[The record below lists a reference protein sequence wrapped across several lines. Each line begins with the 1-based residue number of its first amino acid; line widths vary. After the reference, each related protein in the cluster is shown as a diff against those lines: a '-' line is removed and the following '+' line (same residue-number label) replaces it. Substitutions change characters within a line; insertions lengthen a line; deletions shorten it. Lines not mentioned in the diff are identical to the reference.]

1 MRGLGSRVRVSTRL
15 HTLHTGSPLLL
26 ASSVALPGAALRVT
40 RTAVGRRALQVVL
53 LAGGLFALGLLFG
66 EQAHAADGMAPT
78 TPVPVVQS
86 VTGSVTGAVT
96 GSVTDVVTG
105 SVTGAVTRPAAGSAT
120 RSVAGSVTRSVEQ
133 SLERPVTQVVK
144 SAGSSVLGVG
154 SVPSSTVTNV
164 TPVADTVD
172 TVQTQ
177 VTDTV
182 RHAVQPV
189 GELVVQPVVDDVVL
203 PIGDLVETVT
213 GGLTGTPAQ
222 ILPALPEL
230 PSLPGLPVLPGVG
243 GQVPPAAG
251 TAPQQS
257 AGGGVV
263 GGADEGVAGQQ
274 TVLGAKSAYGPART
288 AAQAEGADA
297 YGGNQGVRPV
307 QAPAP
312 AHQAP
317 PGNPTGALGNQ
328 SAVDNG
334 GPRHGDAH
342 AVTPHHR
349 VPLRLV
355 PGASAVVSA
364 AETRDRFRDI
374 PVFPG

>member
-1 MRGLGSRVRVSTRL
+1 MAL
-15 HTLHTGSPLLL
+15 
-26 ASSVALPGAALRVT
+26 SVALPGAALRVT

-86 VTGSVTGAVT
+86 VTGA
-96 GSVTDVVTG
+96 VTG
-105 SVTGAVTRPAAGSAT
+105 SVTGAVTRP
-120 RSVAGSVTRSVEQ
+120 VVGSVTRSVEQ
-133 SLERPVTQVVK
+133 SLERPVAHVVK

-154 SVPSSTVTNV
+154 SVPSSTVTHV
-164 TPVADTVD
+164 TDSVQTQVTDPVLAPTD
-172 TVQTQ
+172 TVQAQ

-182 RHAVQPV
+182 RHVVQPV

-213 GGLTGTPAQ
+213 GGLTGTPAE

-243 GQVPPAAG
+243 GQVPPAEG
-251 TAPQQS
+251 SAPQQS
-257 AGGGVV
+257 AGGAVV
-263 GGADEGVAGQQ
+263 GGADEGVAGKQM
-274 TVLGAKSAYGPART
+274 VLGATSAYGPART

-297 YGGNQGVRPV
+297 SGGHQGVRPV

-355 PGASAVVSA
+355 PGASAVVTA

>member
-1 MRGLGSRVRVSTRL
+1 MAL
-15 HTLHTGSPLLL
+15 
-26 ASSVALPGAALRVT
+26 SVALPGAALRVT

-78 TPVPVVQS
+78 TPVSAVQS
-86 VTGSVTGAVT
+86 VTDSVTGSISGAVT
-96 GSVTDVVTG
+96 GSVTG
-105 SVTGAVTRPAAGSAT
+105 SVTKPVT
-120 RSVAGSVTRSVEQ
+120 GSVTRSVEQ
-133 SLERPVTQVVK
+133 SLEKPVAHVVK
-144 SAGSSVLGVG
+144 SAGSSVLGAG
-154 SVPSSTVTNV
+154 SVLSSTVTDVTHVTHPTNV
-164 TPVADTVD
+164 THLTDSVPGQVVDTVQTPVTDTVD
-172 TVQTQ
+172 TVQAQ
-177 VTDTV
+177 VTETV
-182 RHAVQPV
+182 RHVVQPV
-189 GELVVQPVVDDVVL
+189 GELVVQPVVGDVVL

-213 GGLTGTPAQ
+213 GGLTGTTAE
-222 ILPALPEL
+222 ILPSLSEL
-230 PSLPGLPVLPGVG
+230 PSLPGLPALPGVG

-251 TAPQQS
+251 SAPQQS
-257 AGGGVV
+257 AG

-274 TVLGAKSAYGPART
+274 GTVAGATAAYGPARIG
-288 AAQAEGADA
+288 AQAEGVDA
-297 YGGNQGVRPV
+297 HGGRQGVRPV

-334 GPRHGDAH
+334 GSRHGDAH
-342 AVTPHHR
+342 AVTPYHR

-355 PGASAVVSA
+355 PGASAVVTA

>member
-1 MRGLGSRVRVSTRL
+1 MAL
-15 HTLHTGSPLLL
+15 
-26 ASSVALPGAALRVT
+26 SVALPGAALRVM

-66 EQAHAADGMAPT
+66 EQAHAADGLAPT

-86 VTGSVTGAVT
+86 VTG
-96 GSVTDVVTG
+96 
-105 SVTGAVTRPAAGSAT
+105 AVTRPVIGA
-120 RSVAGSVTRSVEQ
+120 VTRSVEQ
-133 SLERPVTQVVK
+133 SLEKPVAHVVK

-154 SVPSSTVTNV
+154 SVPSSAVTNV
-164 TPVADTVD
+164 THVTDS
-172 TVQTQ
+172 VQTQ
-177 VTDTV
+177 VTEPVLAPVTDTV
-182 RHAVQPV
+182 RHVVQPV

-213 GGLTGTPAQ
+213 GGLTGTPAE

-251 TAPQQS
+251 SAPQQS
-257 AGGGVV
+257 VGGGV
-263 GGADEGVAGQQ
+263 DEGVAGQQ
-274 TVLGAKSAYGPART
+274 TVLGVTSAYGPART
-288 AAQAEGADA
+288 ATQAEGADA
-297 YGGNQGVRPV
+297 YRGHQGVRPV

>member
-1 MRGLGSRVRVSTRL
+1 MAL
-15 HTLHTGSPLLL
+15 
-26 ASSVALPGAALRVT
+26 SVALPGAALRVT

-78 TPVPVVQS
+78 TPVPAVQ
-86 VTGSVTGAVT
+86 
-96 GSVTDVVTG
+96 
-105 SVTGAVTRPAAGSAT
+105 SVTGAVTRPVIGA
-120 RSVAGSVTRSVEQ
+120 VTRSVEQ
-133 SLERPVTQVVK
+133 SLERPVAHVVK
-144 SAGSSVLGVG
+144 SAGRSVLEVG
-154 SVPSSTVTNV
+154 SVPSSAVTNV
-164 TPVADTVD
+164 THITDS
-172 TVQTQ
+172 VQTQ
-177 VTDTV
+177 VTEPVLAPVTDTV
-182 RHAVQPV
+182 RHVVQPV

-213 GGLTGTPAQ
+213 GGLTGTPAE

-251 TAPQQS
+251 SAPQQS

-263 GGADEGVAGQQ
+263 GGADEGVAGKQ
-274 TVLGAKSAYGPART
+274 TVLGVTSAYGPART

-297 YGGNQGVRPV
+297 YRGHQGVRPV

-317 PGNPTGALGNQ
+317 PGDPTGALGNQ

>member
-1 MRGLGSRVRVSTRL
+1 MAL
-15 HTLHTGSPLLL
+15 
-26 ASSVALPGAALRVT
+26 SVALPGAALRVT

-53 LAGGLFALGLLFG
+53 LVGGLFALGLLFG
-66 EQAHAADGMAPT
+66 EQAHAADGLAPT
-78 TPVPVVQS
+78 TSVPVVQS

-96 GSVTDVVTG
+96 GSVT
-105 SVTGAVTRPAAGSAT
+105 GAVTRP
-120 RSVAGSVTRSVEQ
+120 VAGSVEQ
-133 SLERPVTQVVK
+133 SLVRPVTHVVK
-144 SAGSSVLGVG
+144 SAGRSVRGVR

-164 TPVADTVD
+164 THVTDS
-172 TVQTQ
+172 VQTQ
-177 VTDTV
+177 VTDPVLEPVTETV
-182 RHAVQPV
+182 RHVVQPV

-213 GGLTGTPAQ
+213 GGLTGTPAE

-251 TAPQQS
+251 SAPQQS

-263 GGADEGVAGQQ
+263 GGVDEGVAGRQ
-274 TVLGAKSAYGPART
+274 TVVGATSAYGPAPI
-288 AAQAEGADA
+288 AVQAEGADA
-297 YGGNQGVRPV
+297 REGHQGVRPV

-355 PGASAVVSA
+355 PGASAVVTA

>member
-1 MRGLGSRVRVSTRL
+1 MAL
-15 HTLHTGSPLLL
+15 
-26 ASSVALPGAALRVT
+26 SVALPGAALRVT

-66 EQAHAADGMAPT
+66 EQAHAADGLAPT

-96 GSVTDVVTG
+96 GSVT
-105 SVTGAVTRPAAGSAT
+105 GAVTRP
-120 RSVAGSVTRSVEQ
+120 VTGSVEQ
-133 SLERPVTQVVK
+133 SLVRPVTHVVK
-144 SAGSSVLGVG
+144 SAGRSVLGVR
-154 SVPSSTVTNV
+154 SVPSGTVTNV
-164 TPVADTVD
+164 THVTDS
-172 TVQTQ
+172 VQTQ
-177 VTDTV
+177 VTDPVLEPVTDTV
-182 RHAVQPV
+182 RHVVQPV

-213 GGLTGTPAQ
+213 GGLTGTPAE

-251 TAPQQS
+251 SAPQQS

-263 GGADEGVAGQQ
+263 GGADEGVAGRQ
-274 TVLGAKSAYGPART
+274 TVLGVTSAYGPAPI

-297 YGGNQGVRPV
+297 SGGHQGVRPV

-312 AHQAP
+312 THQAP

-355 PGASAVVSA
+355 PGASAVVTA